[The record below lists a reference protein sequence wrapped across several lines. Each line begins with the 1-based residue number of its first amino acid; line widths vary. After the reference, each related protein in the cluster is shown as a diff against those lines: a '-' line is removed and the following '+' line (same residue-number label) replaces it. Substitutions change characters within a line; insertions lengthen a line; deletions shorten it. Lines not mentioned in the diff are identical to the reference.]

1 MSTKILI
8 KNSTVYLQN
17 ISFKLQN
24 YRGQNKIH
32 STLFY
37 ELPNNYIMSTLPYQ
51 LIQHKTFVI
60 QL

>member
-24 YRGQNKIH
+24 YQGQNKIH

-37 ELPNNYIMSTLPYQ
+37 ELPNFIMSSFPYQ
-51 LIQHKTFVI
+51 LILHKTFVI

>member
-1 MSTKILI
+1 MSTKILV

-24 YRGQNKIH
+24 YWGQNKIH

-37 ELPNNYIMSTLPYQ
+37 ELPNFVMSSFPYQ

>member
-37 ELPNNYIMSTLPYQ
+37 ELPNFIMSTLSYQ